1 MEPVITAARNSQFCF
16 NKQKT
21 QYLTKQGNVSM
32 NHTQNYI
39 HSVRLLKCIGY
50 SEVSTALK

>member
-1 MEPVITAARNSQFCF
+1 MITAARNSLFCF

-32 NHTQNYI
+32 NHAQNYM
-39 HSVRLLKCIGY
+39 HSVRLSQFIGY
-50 SEVSTALK
+50 SEVSTTLK